1 MDSEP
6 CVFLEKTNKKMQKYK
21 EIILK
26 TINSIQKYKVL
37 DIYSVNETY
46 GCIKSLENINNKIN
60 NFIKDINT
68 NSKKN
73 NYNITQDNNIRD
85 DLCNVIKTYG
95 TENMFDLI
103 FFYFPNLKF
112 EKSIENIIFSYF
124 HPIGYKTIFREK
136 NKKGWLFSEINN
148 TDSFLGKIYGLNLTI
163 YHDNNEIIF
172 NGIIDDIPIQFLSDK
187 ILTNK
192 INYIKNMK
200 PNTSIFLTD
209 DFQYYIKSI
218 TLKELLIYNES
229 SIFENFSNYYK
240 IVNEYKNNSISELI
254 TKFIDCSLYK
264 QRDMLITLL
273 TKYNDIQLY
282 YVSYLL
288 YDLLSNDSNG
298 NIDTQEQTILF
309 DSLPFEIKKNFKIAI
324 KKTIEYTNKLS
335 SNTDNKIPIEQQIC
349 LMNCDDSIKEKAMRK
364 LTEISSKT
372 DDSVTKSKQYL
383 DGLLKIPFGTYKKEK
398 IFTLINTNSQ
408 LFFKLLSSF
417 DCSNL
422 NIPLKKKYLYPELIT
437 YLNVFKEFGIN
448 NIINSIK
455 CNLLINISQHKRNIL
470 IDIINIINCFI
481 KKKKLKKKILIS
493 SGKNKQ
499 FINSQINTFFQT
511 NNDIE
516 LLNEICIYLNKP
528 LIYNISE
535 SITTINQNS
544 NEIKDYLTEVNKQLN
559 SSIYGHNNAK
569 LQIKRIICQWING
582 ENTGHCFGFEGPPGV
597 GKTSFAKNGIAGC
610 LKENNITRPFAYI
623 AIGGSS
629 NSSTLD
635 GHNYT
640 YVGSTWGRIVDILIE
655 TKCMNPI
662 IFIDELDK
670 VSNTEQG
677 KEIIGILTHLTD
689 PTQNNCFQD
698 KYFSGIDLDLS
709 KVLFIFSY
717 NDANL
722 IDKILLDRIHR
733 VKFEPLTLNDK
744 IVVSKNYIIPSIL
757 NDMGLTDIV
766 FLNDTVISYIIENYT
781 YEPGV
786 RKLKDLFFEIIGDIN
801 VNYLI
806 HNETIVPM
814 NVTTEDVK
822 IKYLKHNIE
831 IIKPVCHSTPKVGV
845 INGLWANSYGTGG
858 VLMIESYFYLCET
871 LFNLNLTGLQGNVM
885 KESMQIAKTLAWNIT
900 SDDIKISTLDKIK
913 KTLMKGIHI
922 HCGDGATNK
931 DGPSAGAAITTVI
944 YSLINNKKIK
954 NNFAITGEIN
964 IQGEIKAIGGLDN
977 KIRGGIKANVTDFII
992 PYDNKRDYE
1001 LFYNKLSDKT
1011 ILDNIRI
1018 HQVKTIM
1025 EVFELIFVK

>member
-1 MDSEP
+1 MD
-6 CVFLEKTNKKMQKYK
+6 
-21 EIILK
+21 I
-26 TINSIQKYKVL
+26 
-37 DIYSVNETY
+37 
-46 GCIKSLENINNKIN
+46 
-60 NFIKDINT
+60 
-68 NSKKN
+68 
-73 NYNITQDNNIRD
+73 
-85 DLCNVIKTYG
+85 
-95 TENMFDLI
+95 
-103 FFYFPNLKF
+103 
-112 EKSIENIIFSYF
+112 
-124 HPIGYKTIFREK
+124 
-136 NKKGWLFSEINN
+136 
-148 TDSFLGKIYGLNLTI
+148 
-163 YHDNNEIIF
+163 
-172 NGIIDDIPIQFLSDK
+172 
-187 ILTNK
+187 
-192 INYIKNMK
+192 
-200 PNTSIFLTD
+200 
-209 DFQYYIKSI
+209 
-218 TLKELLIYNES
+218 
-229 SIFENFSNYYK
+229 
-240 IVNEYKNNSISELI
+240 
-254 TKFIDCSLYK
+254 
-264 QRDMLITLL
+264 
-273 TKYNDIQLY
+273 
-282 YVSYLL
+282 
-288 YDLLSNDSNG
+288 
-298 NIDTQEQTILF
+298 
-309 DSLPFEIKKNFKIAI
+309 
-324 KKTIEYTNKLS
+324 
-335 SNTDNKIPIEQQIC
+335 
-349 LMNCDDSIKEKAMRK
+349 
-364 LTEISSKT
+364 
-372 DDSVTKSKQYL
+372 
-383 DGLLKIPFGTYKKEK
+383 
-398 IFTLINTNSQ
+398 
-408 LFFKLLSSF
+408 
-417 DCSNL
+417 
-422 NIPLKKKYLYPELIT
+422 LKKK
-437 YLNVFKEFGIN
+437 N
-448 NIINSIK
+448 
-455 CNLLINISQHKRNIL
+455 
-470 IDIINIINCFI
+470 
-481 KKKKLKKKILIS
+481 LKKKTLVS

-499 FINSQINTFFQT
+499 FIKSEIKKYFEL
-511 NNDIE
+511 NNDIDI
-516 LLNEICIYLNKP
+516 LNEICIYLNKS
-528 LIYNISE
+528 LIYNIPE
-535 SITTINQNS
+535 SIDIIHKNL
-544 NEIKDYLTEVNKQLN
+544 NEIKTYLSDVNNQLN
-559 SSIYGHNNAK
+559 NSIYGHNNAK

-582 ENTGHCFGFEGPPGV
+582 ENSGHCFGFEGPPGV
-597 GKTSFAKNGIAGC
+597 GKTSFAKNGIADC
-610 LKENNITRPFAYI
+610 LKENNISRPFAYI

-733 VKFEPLTLNDK
+733 IKFEPLTLNDK
-744 IVVSKNYIIPSIL
+744 IVVSKKYIIPSIL

-766 FLNDTVISYIIENYT
+766 FFNDKVISYIIENYT

-806 HNETIVPM
+806 NGETIVPM
-814 NVTTEDVK
+814 NVTTEDIK

-831 IIKPVCHSTPKVGV
+831 IIKPVCHTSPKVGV
-845 INGLWANSYGTGG
+845 INGLWANNYGAGG
-858 VLMIESYFYLCET
+858 VLMIEAHFYLCET

-900 SDDIKISTLDKIK
+900 NDDIKTKTLDTIN

-964 IQGEIKAIGGLDN
+964 IQGEIKAIGSLDN
-977 KIRGGIKANVTDFII
+977 KIRGGIKANVTEFII

-1011 ILDNIRI
+1011 ILNNIKI
-1018 HQVKTIM
+1018 HQVKTIK

>member
-1 MDSEP
+1 MDTEP
-6 CVFLEKTNKKMQKYK
+6 CIFLEKINKKMKKYK

-46 GCIKSLENINNKIN
+46 GCINSLENINNKIN
-60 NFIKDINT
+60 NFIKDS
-68 NSKKN
+68 NSNLKKN
-73 NYNITQDNNIRD
+73 NFNITEEEIRN
-85 DLCNVIKTYG
+85 DLCNIIKTYG
-95 TENMFDLI
+95 TENMLDLV
-103 FFYFPNLKF
+103 FVCFPNLKF
-112 EKSIENIIFSYF
+112 EKTIENIIFSYF
-124 HPIGYKTIFREK
+124 HPIGYKTILREK

-163 YHDNNEIIF
+163 YYDNNEIIF
-172 NGIIDDIPIQFLSDK
+172 YGIIDDIPIQFLSDI
-187 ILTNK
+187 ILINK
-192 INYIKNMK
+192 INYIKTMK
-200 PNTSIFLTD
+200 PNTCIFLTD
-209 DFQYYIKSI
+209 DYQYYIKSI

-229 SIFENFSNYYK
+229 SIFEKFSNYYK
-240 IVNEYKNNSISELI
+240 TVNEYKNKSISELI
-254 TKFIDCSLYK
+254 TIFIDSTLYK
-264 QRDMLITLL
+264 QRDILIHLL

-282 YVSYLL
+282 YISYLL
-288 YDLLSNDSNG
+288 YDLLSNDTNG

-335 SNTDNKIPIEQQIC
+335 SNTDDNKIPIEQQIC
-349 LMNCDDSIKEKAMRK
+349 LMNCSDSIKEKAMRK
-364 LTEISSKT
+364 LSEISSKT
-372 DDSVTKSKQYL
+372 DDSSTKSKQYL
-383 DGLLKIPFGTYKKEK
+383 DGLLKIPFGIYKKEK
-398 IFTLINTNSQ
+398 IFTLLKTNSQ
-408 LFFKLLSSF
+408 LFLKLLSSF
-417 DCSNL
+417 DCSNI
-422 NIPLKKKYLYPELIT
+422 NIPLKKNYLYPELIT
-437 YLNVFKEFGIN
+437 YLQIFEEFGIN

-455 CNLLINISQHKRNIL
+455 TNLLITIFQDKRNVL
-470 IDIINIINCFI
+470 IDIINIINGYI
-481 KKKKLKKKILIS
+481 KKKNLKKKTLVS

-499 FINSQINTFFQT
+499 FIKSEIKKYFEL
-511 NNDIE
+511 NNDIDI
-516 LLNEICIYLNKP
+516 LNEICIYLNKS
-528 LIYNISE
+528 LIYNIPE
-535 SITTINQNS
+535 SIDIIHKNL
-544 NEIKDYLTEVNKQLN
+544 NEIKTYLSDVNNQLN
-559 SSIYGHNNAK
+559 NSIYGHNNAK

-582 ENTGHCFGFEGPPGV
+582 ENSGHCFGFEGPPGV
-597 GKTSFAKNGIAGC
+597 GKTSFAKNGIADC
-610 LKENNITRPFAYI
+610 LKENNISRPFAYI

-733 VKFEPLTLNDK
+733 IKFEPLTLNDK
-744 IVVSKNYIIPSIL
+744 IVVSKKYIIPSIL

-766 FLNDTVISYIIENYT
+766 FFNDKVISYIIENYT

-806 HNETIVPM
+806 NGETIVPM
-814 NVTTEDVK
+814 NVTTEDIK

-831 IIKPVCHSTPKVGV
+831 IIKPVCHTSPKVGV
-845 INGLWANSYGTGG
+845 INGLWANNYGAGG
-858 VLMIESYFYLCET
+858 VLMIEAHFYLCET

-900 SDDIKISTLDKIK
+900 NDDIKTKTLDTIN

-964 IQGEIKAIGGLDN
+964 IQGEIKAIGSLDN
-977 KIRGGIKANVTDFII
+977 KIRGGIKANVTEFII

-1011 ILDNIRI
+1011 ILNNIKI
-1018 HQVKTIM
+1018 HQVKTIK

>member
-1 MDSEP
+1 MDSET
-6 CVFLEKTNKKMQKYK
+6 CIFLEKINKKMQKYK

-37 DIYSVNETY
+37 DLFSVNETY
-46 GCIKSLENINNKIN
+46 GCINSLEIVNDKIN
-60 NFIKDINT
+60 NLIEKLN
-68 NSKKN
+68 NYSKKI
-73 NYNITQDNNIRD
+73 NYTGLQEIITD

-95 TENMFDLI
+95 TESMLDLI
-103 FFYFPNLKF
+103 FVCFPNLKF
-112 EKSIENIIFSYF
+112 EKSIENIILSYF
-124 HPIGYKTIFREK
+124 HPIGYKTTL
-136 NKKGWLFSEINN
+136 KKKYKTGWLFSELKN
-148 TDSFLGKIYGLNLTI
+148 TESFLGKIYGLTLTI
-163 YHDNNEIIF
+163 YYENCEIMF
-172 NGIIDDIPIQFLSDK
+172 YGMVDDIPLPFFSDK
-187 ILTNK
+187 ILINK
-192 INYIKNMK
+192 LNYIKTTK
-200 PNTSIFLTD
+200 PNTSIFLNEY
-209 DFQYYIKSI
+209 FQYYIKTI
-218 TLKELLIYNES
+218 TLKDLLIYNETT
-229 SIFENFSNYYK
+229 IFEKYAYYYK
-240 IVNEYKNNSISELI
+240 TINEYKNTSISDMI
-254 TKFIDCSLYK
+254 TNFVDCSLSE
-264 QRDMLITLL
+264 QRNILIYLL
-273 TKYNDIQLY
+273 TKSNDTQLY
-282 YVSYLL
+282 YISYLL

-298 NIDTQEQTILF
+298 NIDTQEQTLLF

-364 LTEISSKT
+364 LAEISSKT
-372 DDSVTKSKQYL
+372 DDSSTKSKQYL
-383 DGLLKIPFGTYKKEK
+383 DGLLKIPFGIYKKEK
-398 IFTLINTNSQ
+398 IFTLLSTNSE
-408 LFFKLLSSF
+408 LLFKLLKSF
-417 DCSNL
+417 DSTKL

-437 YLNVFKEFGIN
+437 YLHTFKEFGVN
-448 NIINSIK
+448 NIISFIK
-455 CNLLINISQHKRNIL
+455 CDLIKNISLNKRNIL
-470 IDIINIINCFI
+470 IDIVNIINVFI
-481 KKKKLKKKILIS
+481 KKKNLKKKLLIF

-499 FINSQINTFFQT
+499 FINTQINTFFQT

-516 LLNEICIYLNKP
+516 LLNEICIYFNKP
-528 LIYNISE
+528 FIYNIPE
-535 SITTINQNS
+535 CIETIHKNS
-544 NEIKDYLTEVNKQLN
+544 LEIKDYLSDVNKQLDY
-559 SSIYGHNNAK
+559 SIYGHDNAK

-582 ENTGHCFGFEGPPGV
+582 ENSGHCFGFEGPPGV
-597 GKTSFAKNGIAGC
+597 GKTSFAKNGIASC

-655 TKCMNPI
+655 TKCMNPV

-709 KVLFIFSY
+709 KVLFVFSY

-744 IVVSKNYIIPSIL
+744 IVVSKKYIIPSIL
-757 NDMGLTDIV
+757 NDMGLVDVV
-766 FLNDTVISYIIENYT
+766 FFDDTIISYIIENYT

-806 HNETIVPM
+806 NNDTNIPM
-814 NVTTEDVK
+814 NVTIEDVK
-822 IKYLKHNIE
+822 IKYLKNAIE
-831 IIKPVCHSTPKVGV
+831 IIKPVCHSESKVGV
-845 INGLWANSYGTGG
+845 INGLWANSYGGGG
-858 VLMIESYFYLCET
+858 VLMIEAHFYLCDT

-885 KESMQIAKTLAWNIT
+885 KESMQISKTLAWNIT
-900 SDDIKISTLDKIK
+900 SDDIKVTTLNTIK
-913 KTLMKGIHI
+913 NTLMKGIHI

-944 YSLINNKKIK
+944 YSLFNNKKIK

-1001 LFYNKLSDKT
+1001 LFYTKLSDKS
-1011 ILDNIRI
+1011 ILDNINI
-1018 HQVKTIM
+1018 HKVKTIG
-1025 EVFELIFVK
+1025 EVFNLIFVK

>member
-1 MDSEP
+1 M
-6 CVFLEKTNKKMQKYK
+6 V
-21 EIILK
+21 
-26 TINSIQKYKVL
+26 
-37 DIYSVNETY
+37 
-46 GCIKSLENINNKIN
+46 
-60 NFIKDINT
+60 
-68 NSKKN
+68 
-73 NYNITQDNNIRD
+73 
-85 DLCNVIKTYG
+85 
-95 TENMFDLI
+95 
-103 FFYFPNLKF
+103 
-112 EKSIENIIFSYF
+112 
-124 HPIGYKTIFREK
+124 
-136 NKKGWLFSEINN
+136 
-148 TDSFLGKIYGLNLTI
+148 
-163 YHDNNEIIF
+163 
-172 NGIIDDIPIQFLSDK
+172 
-187 ILTNK
+187 
-192 INYIKNMK
+192 
-200 PNTSIFLTD
+200 
-209 DFQYYIKSI
+209 
-218 TLKELLIYNES
+218 
-229 SIFENFSNYYK
+229 
-240 IVNEYKNNSISELI
+240 
-254 TKFIDCSLYK
+254 
-264 QRDMLITLL
+264 
-273 TKYNDIQLY
+273 
-282 YVSYLL
+282 
-288 YDLLSNDSNG
+288 
-298 NIDTQEQTILF
+298 
-309 DSLPFEIKKNFKIAI
+309 
-324 KKTIEYTNKLS
+324 
-335 SNTDNKIPIEQQIC
+335 
-349 LMNCDDSIKEKAMRK
+349 
-364 LTEISSKT
+364 
-372 DDSVTKSKQYL
+372 
-383 DGLLKIPFGTYKKEK
+383 
-398 IFTLINTNSQ
+398 
-408 LFFKLLSSF
+408 
-417 DCSNL
+417 
-422 NIPLKKKYLYPELIT
+422 
-437 YLNVFKEFGIN
+437 
-448 NIINSIK
+448 
-455 CNLLINISQHKRNIL
+455 
-470 IDIINIINCFI
+470 
-481 KKKKLKKKILIS
+481 S

-499 FINSQINTFFQT
+499 FIKSEIKKYFEL
-511 NNDIE
+511 NNDIDI
-516 LLNEICIYLNKP
+516 LNEICIYLNKS
-528 LIYNISE
+528 LIYNIPE
-535 SITTINQNS
+535 SIDIIHKNL
-544 NEIKDYLTEVNKQLN
+544 NEIKTYLSDVNNQLN
-559 SSIYGHNNAK
+559 NSIYGHNNAK

-582 ENTGHCFGFEGPPGV
+582 ENSGHCFGFEGPPGV
-597 GKTSFAKNGIAGC
+597 GKTSFAKNGIADC
-610 LKENNITRPFAYI
+610 LKENNISRPFAYI

-733 VKFEPLTLNDK
+733 IKFEPLTLNDK
-744 IVVSKNYIIPSIL
+744 IVVSKKYIIPSIL

-766 FLNDTVISYIIENYT
+766 FFNDKVISYIIENYT

-806 HNETIVPM
+806 NGETIVPM
-814 NVTTEDVK
+814 NVTTEDIK

-831 IIKPVCHSTPKVGV
+831 IIKPVCHTSPKVGV
-845 INGLWANSYGTGG
+845 INGLWANNYGAGG
-858 VLMIESYFYLCET
+858 VLMIEAHFYLCET

-900 SDDIKISTLDKIK
+900 NDDIKTKTLDTIN

-964 IQGEIKAIGGLDN
+964 IQGEIKAIGSLDN
-977 KIRGGIKANVTDFII
+977 KIRGGIKANVTEFII

-1011 ILDNIRI
+1011 ILNNIKI
-1018 HQVKTIM
+1018 HQVKTIK